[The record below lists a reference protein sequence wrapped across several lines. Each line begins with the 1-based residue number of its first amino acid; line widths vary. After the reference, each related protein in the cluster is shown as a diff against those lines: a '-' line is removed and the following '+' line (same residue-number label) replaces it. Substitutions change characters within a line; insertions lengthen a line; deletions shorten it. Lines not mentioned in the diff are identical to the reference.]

1 MSTSVAVDG
10 ADRRSVP
17 FGETRLC
24 RGRLEDAESQRQPCA
39 CARAALHQQR
49 GWQCILTP
57 WRWRRERERAR
68 AAHRARAARRARAEP
83 AEPDKAP
90 EAPKALGD
98 SIYGET
104 STFFTTPKLNQGVPA
119 DPRFIK
125 VLSAIEIAIGVV
137 LFAFIVFGVMY
148 QVLGRYFPSVSW
160 VGAGELALMSMVA
173 MTFITTG
180 YLVGRNGHI
189 VLEIFDELLAGTKL
203 FVALRVISA
212 VIMAATSLA
221 LAYEAFVKIETEWG
235 RLSAAMHLPLGVL
248 YIFALI
254 GFLSAAIHSV
264 FKIPY
269 ANRPEH
275 KLDIGE
281 MEG

>member
-1 MSTSVAVDG
+1 VSG
-10 ADRRSVP
+10 NGP
-17 FGETRLC
+17 EQPPEPPEPETP
-24 RGRLEDAESQRQPCA
+24 AQP
-39 CARAALHQQR
+39 
-49 GWQCILTP
+49 
-57 WRWRRERERAR
+57 
-68 AAHRARAARRARAEP
+68 
-83 AEPDKAP
+83 D
-90 EAPKALGD
+90 KALGD

-104 STFFTTPKLNQGVPA
+104 STFYTAPQLNKGVPD
-119 DPRFIK
+119 DPKFIK
-125 VLSAIEIAIGVV
+125 VLSSIEISIGVV
-137 LFAFIVFGVMY
+137 LFALIVFGVMY
-148 QVLGRYFPSVSW
+148 QVLGRYFPDVNW
-160 VGAGELALMSMVA
+160 TGAGELALMSMVA

-189 VLEIFDELLAGTKL
+189 VLEIFDGLLAGTKL

-212 VIMAATSLA
+212 VIMALTSLA

-235 RLSAAMHLPLGVL
+235 RLSAAMHLPIGML

-254 GFLSAAIHSV
+254 GFLSAAIQSG

>member
-1 MSTSVAVDG
+1 MSG
-10 ADRRSVP
+10 NGP
-17 FGETRLC
+17 E
-24 RGRLEDAESQRQPCA
+24 QPMEPEQPTEPEK
-39 CARAALHQQR
+39 AA
-49 GWQCILTP
+49 
-57 WRWRRERERAR
+57 
-68 AAHRARAARRARAEP
+68 
-83 AEPDKAP
+83 

-104 STFFTTPKLNQGVPA
+104 STFYTAPKLNQGVPA

-125 VLSAIEIAIGVV
+125 VLSAIEIMIGVV
-137 LFAFIVFGVMY
+137 LFALIVFGVMY
-148 QVLGRYFPSVSW
+148 QVLGRYFPTISW

-189 VLEIFDELLAGTKL
+189 VLEIFDGLLAGTKL

-212 VIMAATSLA
+212 IIMALTSLA

-235 RLSAAMHLPLGVL
+235 RLSAAMHLPIGML

-254 GFLSAAIHSV
+254 GFLSAAVHSA